1 MNKLSEKISKLKS
14 KFDQFN
20 QTLKKKIVTT
30 NFEINSKYIKK
41 IIAQTKF
48 LT

>member
-20 QTLKKKIVTT
+20 QTWKKNIVTT
-30 NFEINSKYIKK
+30 YFEINSKYIKK
-41 IIAQTKF
+41 LILQLSF
-48 LT
+48 